1 MCMSNSV
8 IIVDEDHDDNDVDED
23 SPDVSDLADVVLDH
37 QGHVGGHGEGD
48 LARQA
53 GRLGEHVQV
62 PGEGVGQG
70 NSQDNRGTM
79 KNKSESE

>member
-1 MCMSNSV
+1 MKT
-8 IIVDEDHDDNDVDED
+8 
-23 SPDVSDLADVVLDH
+23 PDVSDLADVGLDH

-70 NSQDNRGTM
+70 NSEDWHQFMSNFVKTT
-79 KNKSESE
+79 EAQ